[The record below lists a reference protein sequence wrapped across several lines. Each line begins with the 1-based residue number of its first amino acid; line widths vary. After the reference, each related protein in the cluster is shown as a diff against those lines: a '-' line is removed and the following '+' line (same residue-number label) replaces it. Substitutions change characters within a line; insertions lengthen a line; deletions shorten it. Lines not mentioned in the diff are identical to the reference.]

1 MRARMALAYANI
13 TIELREILLSDRP
26 DELYVASS
34 KGTVPVLQFS
44 DGSVI
49 DESFDIM
56 KWCLEQ
62 VKTDWL
68 DINFGDQLSIIKVN
82 DEDFKSWL
90 NKYKYH
96 QRHPE
101 QSVDFYQE
109 KCVKILLEHEETL
122 SNKLFLFGEKPSSA
136 DFAIYGQLTQLI
148 NFDPTSRKIT
158 YDRSLRLVSW
168 LDIMT
173 DLSGHDVDNSNWT
186 SLEDSPDSLKEIMKE
201 FGKMYVPALLANARA
216 IIEGEETWE
225 TEIDGSLWKQKT
237 FPYQAKCLNWIK
249 EEFDKL
255 NADNKSRVRA
265 FLDGTGCEQI
275 LG

>member
-68 DINFGDQLSIIKVN
+68 DINFGDQLSVIKVN

-122 SNKLFLFGEKPSSA
+122 SNKLFLFGEKPQVA
-136 DFAIYGQLTQLI
+136 DIAIFPLVRQFAH
-148 NFDPTSRKIT
+148 
-158 YDRSLRLVSW
+158 V
-168 LDIMT
+168 
-173 DLSGHDVDNSNWT
+173 DLSFFTKKLPHLNRW
-186 SLEDSPDSLKEIMKE
+186 LETWKESKLFQSIMK
-201 FGKMYVPALLANARA
+201 KYDK
-216 IIEGEETWE
+216 WE
-225 TEIDGSLWKQKT
+225 PNQTPLIVT
-237 FPYQAKCLNWIK
+237 FNN
-249 EEFDKL
+249 E
-255 NADNKSRVRA
+255 
-265 FLDGTGCEQI
+265 
-275 LG
+275 

>member
-122 SNKLFLFGEKPSSA
+122 SNKLFLFGEKPQVA
-136 DFAIYGQLTQLI
+136 DVAIFPLVRQFAH
-148 NFDPTSRKIT
+148 
-158 YDRSLRLVSW
+158 V
-168 LDIMT
+168 
-173 DLSGHDVDNSNWT
+173 DLSFFTKKLPHLNRW
-186 SLEDSPDSLKEIMKE
+186 LETWKESKLFQSIMKKYDKWE
-201 FGKMYVPALLANARA
+201 PSQTPLIVTFNNA
-216 IIEGEETWE
+216 
-225 TEIDGSLWKQKT
+225 
-237 FPYQAKCLNWIK
+237 
-249 EEFDKL
+249 
-255 NADNKSRVRA
+255 
-265 FLDGTGCEQI
+265 
-275 LG
+275 

>member
-68 DINFGDQLSIIKVN
+68 DINFGDQLSVIKVN

-101 QSVDFYQE
+101 QSIDFYQE

-122 SNKLFLFGEKPSSA
+122 SNKLFLFGEKPQVA
-136 DFAIYGQLTQLI
+136 DVAIFPLVRQFAH
-148 NFDPTSRKIT
+148 
-158 YDRSLRLVSW
+158 V
-168 LDIMT
+168 
-173 DLSGHDVDNSNWT
+173 DLSFFTKKLPHLNRW
-186 SLEDSPDSLKEIMKE
+186 LETWKESKLFQSIMKKYDKWE
-201 FGKMYVPALLANARA
+201 PSQTPLIVTFNNA
-216 IIEGEETWE
+216 
-225 TEIDGSLWKQKT
+225 
-237 FPYQAKCLNWIK
+237 
-249 EEFDKL
+249 
-255 NADNKSRVRA
+255 
-265 FLDGTGCEQI
+265 
-275 LG
+275 

>member
-68 DINFGDQLSIIKVN
+68 DINFGDQLSVIKVN

-122 SNKLFLFGEKPSSA
+122 SNKLFLFGEKPQVA
-136 DFAIYGQLTQLI
+136 DIAIFPLVRQFAHGKNQSYSNQL
-148 NFDPTSRKIT
+148 
-158 YDRSLRLVSW
+158 
-168 LDIMT
+168 
-173 DLSGHDVDNSNWT
+173 
-186 SLEDSPDSLKEIMKE
+186 
-201 FGKMYVPALLANARA
+201 
-216 IIEGEETWE
+216 
-225 TEIDGSLWKQKT
+225 
-237 FPYQAKCLNWIK
+237 
-249 EEFDKL
+249 
-255 NADNKSRVRA
+255 
-265 FLDGTGCEQI
+265 
-275 LG
+275 